1 MRAAQKKECPNF
13 QPTMLD
19 DAQNFRYVRMP
30 RRLFS
35 DSRYADISLDAK
47 MAYAFLLDRL
57 PLSVRN
63 GWVNE
68 QGEAFVV
75 FPRSALAGTLGI
87 GERRVSRAFRQ
98 LVEKGL
104 LREERRGIGKSNRIY
119 LTETELGNAADDTRS
134 PLAEKDVSAA
144 DVSQMSGAWS
154 GCGTDAPEGKEADSA
169 CC

>member
-1 MRAAQKKECPNF
+1 MRAAQKKEYPNF
-13 QPTMLD
+13 QPMALD

-35 DSRYADISLDAK
+35 DSRYADISPDAK

-75 FPRSALAGTLGI
+75 FPRSSLARTLGV
-87 GERRVSRAFRQ
+87 GEKRASAIFRQ
-98 LVEKGL
+98 LAEKGL
-104 LREERRGIGKSNRIY
+104 LREERRGFGEANRIY
-119 LTETELGNAADDTRS
+119 LAKAEFGNAADDTPAPS
-134 PLAEKDVSAA
+134 TEKDVSAA
-144 DVSQMSGAWS
+144 DAARMSGAWS
-154 GCGTDAPEGKEADSA
+154 GYGTESAKREGDGA
-169 CC
+169 CS

>member
-1 MRAAQKKECPNF
+1 MRAAQKNVCPNF
-13 QPTMLD
+13 QPTTLD
-19 DAQNFRYVRMP
+19 DAQNFRYMRMP

-75 FPRSALAGTLGI
+75 FPSSALAGTLGI
-87 GERRVSRAFRQ
+87 GERRVSAIFRQ
-98 LVEKGL
+98 LAEKGL
-104 LREERRGIGKSNRIY
+104 IREERRGLCNPNRIY
-119 LTETELGNAADDTRS
+119 PAET
-134 PLAEKDVSAA
+134 DVARMA
-144 DVSQMSGAWS
+144 GTWS
-154 GCGTDAPEGKEADSA
+154 GGGTESPKGKEGDSA

>member
-13 QPTMLD
+13 QPMALD
-19 DAQNFRYVRMP
+19 DAQNFSYVRMP

-35 DSRYADISLDAK
+35 DSRYADISPDAK

-75 FPRSALAGTLGI
+75 FPRSSLARTLGV
-87 GERRVSRAFRQ
+87 GEKRASAIFRQ
-98 LVEKGL
+98 LAEKGL
-104 LREERRGIGKSNRIY
+104 LREERRGFGTPNRIY
-119 LTETELGNAADDTRS
+119 LAKAGFGNAADDTPAPS
-134 PLAEKDVSAA
+134 TEKDVSAA
-144 DVSQMSGAWS
+144 DAARMSGAWS
-154 GCGTDAPEGKEADSA
+154 GCGTESAKREGDGA
-169 CC
+169 CS

>member
-13 QPTMLD
+13 QPMALD

-35 DSRYADISLDAK
+35 DSRYADISPDAK

-75 FPRSALAGTLGI
+75 FPRSSLARTLGV
-87 GERRVSRAFRQ
+87 GEKRASAIFRQ
-98 LVEKGL
+98 LAEKGL
-104 LREERRGIGKSNRIY
+104 LREERRGFGEANRIY
-119 LTETELGNAADDTRS
+119 LAKAEFGNAADDTPAPS
-134 PLAEKDVSAA
+134 TEKDVSAA
-144 DVSQMSGAWS
+144 DAARMSGAWS
-154 GCGTDAPEGKEADSA
+154 GYGTESAKREGDGA
-169 CC
+169 CS

>member
-13 QPTMLD
+13 QPTALD

-30 RRLFS
+30 RRMFS
-35 DSRYADISLDAK
+35 DSRYADMRLDAK
-47 MAYAFLLDRL
+47 LAYAFLLDRL

-68 QGEAFVV
+68 QGEAFIV
-75 FPRSALAGTLGI
+75 FPRSALSKTMGI

-104 LREERRGIGKSNRIY
+104 VREERRGIGKPNRIY
-119 LTETELGNAADDTRS
+119 LPEAEFGNAADDTRS
-134 PLAEKDVSAA
+134 PFTEKDVSAA
-144 DVSQMSGAWS
+144 DVSRMSGVWS
-154 GCGTDAPEGKEADSA
+154 GGGTESPEGKEADGA

>member
-13 QPTMLD
+13 QPTALD

-35 DSRYADISLDAK
+35 DSRYADISPDAK

-75 FPRSALAGTLGI
+75 FPRSSLARTLGV
-87 GERRVSRAFRQ
+87 GEKRASAIFRQ
-98 LVEKGL
+98 LAEKGL
-104 LREERRGIGKSNRIY
+104 LREERRGFGEANRIY
-119 LTETELGNAADDTRS
+119 LAKAEFGNAADDTPAPS
-134 PLAEKDVSAA
+134 AEKDVSAA
-144 DVSQMSGAWS
+144 DVARMSGAWS
-154 GCGTDAPEGKEADSA
+154 GYGTESAKREGDGA
-169 CC
+169 CS